1 MINNET
7 ICGLARNSFLICSY
21 WIEQMHMSGARCPW
35 GASSGVD
42 HRLTIAQILLQ
53 RRRPGNQLRLV
64 LAGPHSYGLVGVGSL
79 YPKPIPQSP
88 SRFGT
93 MVTPKDPPPFVEPW
107 DFSSVRSIPHSV
119 DRKFFVVI
127 VHVFPYNST
136 TASSYVIELSI
147 KQS

>member
-1 MINNET
+1 
-7 ICGLARNSFLICSY
+7 
-21 WIEQMHMSGARCPW
+21 MHMSGVRCLL

-42 HRLTIAQILLQ
+42 HRPTISKTLLQ
-53 RRRPGNQLRLV
+53 WRRHGNQLRPV
-64 LAGPHSYGLVGVGSL
+64 LAGPHSSGLVGVGSL

-93 MVTPKDPPPFVEPW
+93 MVTPKDLLPLSSSFCLTW
-107 DFSSVRSIPHSV
+107 DFSGVRSIPHSV
-119 DRKFFVVI
+119 DSKFFVAI
-127 VHVFPYNST
+127 VHFFPYNST